1 MTALWKR
8 ILVEKRAVL
17 IPLVLGVV
25 GNAAAY
31 GLWVYPL
38 GVKSAGAADR
48 AAAAAQSLQVAE
60 RELAAAKDLV
70 AGKSRAEQEL
80 ATFFDKVLPADQ
92 AAARNLTYATLPA
105 LAKKTNVRML
115 DRRFEVAKPEKNA
128 RLGLLIPCGREPLNS
143 LARTRWTILWERVR
157 SPSVKPC
164 PEARTPLR
172 GCASPSLGFGGCR
185 LVPHPPPQRHQ
196 RSNRLTLNRS
206 CRLIRTTRARTKR
219 CTFSGG
225 NEIAPVR

>member
-60 RELAAAKDLV
+60 RELAAARDLV

-128 RLGLLIPCGREPLNS
+128 RLGLLKVHTAWQCDYESFRQFIYALES
-143 LARTRWTILWERVR
+143 
-157 SPSVKPC
+157 
-164 PEARTPLR
+164 
-172 GCASPSLGFGGCR
+172 ASPFVIIDDVTLAQSD
-185 LVPHPPPQRHQ
+185 PTKP
-196 RSNRLTLNRS
+196 LTLTMELS
-206 CRLIRTTRARTKR
+206 TYFRLA
-219 CTFSGG
+219 SHG
-225 NEIAPVR
+225 N

>member
-17 IPLVLGVV
+17 IPLVLGVI

-60 RELAAAKDLV
+60 GELAAARDLV
-70 AGKSRAEQEL
+70 AGKLRAEQEL

-128 RLGLLIPCGREPLNS
+128 RLGLLKVHTAWQCDYESFRQFIYALES
-143 LARTRWTILWERVR
+143 
-157 SPSVKPC
+157 
-164 PEARTPLR
+164 
-172 GCASPSLGFGGCR
+172 ASPFVIIDDVTLAQSDPTKPLTLTMELSTYF
-185 LVPHPPPQRHQ
+185 
-196 RSNRLTLNRS
+196 RLT
-206 CRLIRTTRARTKR
+206 TH
-219 CTFSGG
+219 G
-225 NEIAPVR
+225 N

>member
-17 IPLVLGVV
+17 IPLVLGVI

-60 RELAAAKDLV
+60 RELAAARDLV

-128 RLGLLIPCGREPLNS
+128 RLGLLKVHTAWQCDYESFRQFIYALES
-143 LARTRWTILWERVR
+143 
-157 SPSVKPC
+157 
-164 PEARTPLR
+164 
-172 GCASPSLGFGGCR
+172 ASPFVIIDDVTLAQSD
-185 LVPHPPPQRHQ
+185 PTKP
-196 RSNRLTLNRS
+196 LTLTIELS
-206 CRLIRTTRARTKR
+206 TYFRLATH
-219 CTFSGG
+219 G
-225 NEIAPVR
+225 N